1 MNPTD
6 PTGAAPAPRAP
17 DGGQSL
23 RPFAIAALVA
33 VVADVGLLAVTSKQV
48 FAHYVTP
55 TLPFVFVVFA
65 AGARAAF
72 ADRRLKVAL
81 LALAAIVCV
90 GGVEAT
96 LSISRRV
103 DGRNGLAVHRAVAR
117 RVLDDCAAQ
126 ARARA
131 DCPARL
137 DFGFPAMLYTHGIFA
152 RVALATPIRWEANP
166 NGFAYRLQKR
176 EDPPPPGAGAFPT
189 TALGPVNLYRL
200 K

>member
-1 MNPTD
+1 MAN
-6 PTGAAPAPRAP
+6 
-17 DGGQSL
+17 
-23 RPFAIAALVA
+23 
-33 VVADVGLLAVTSKQV
+33 VGLLAVTSKQV

-126 ARARA
+126 GARPSRTVPPASTSDFLRCCTRTESSRA
-131 DCPARL
+131 WRSRRRSAGRR
-137 DFGFPAMLYTHGIFA
+137 T
-152 RVALATPIRWEANP
+152 P

>member
-1 MNPTD
+1 M
-6 PTGAAPAPRAP
+6 
-17 DGGQSL
+17 
-23 RPFAIAALVA
+23 
-33 VVADVGLLAVTSKQV
+33 ADVGLLAVTSKQV

-90 GGVEAT
+90 GGIEAT

-189 TALGPVNLYRL
+189 TALGPVKLYRL

>member
-1 MNPTD
+1 M
-6 PTGAAPAPRAP
+6 
-17 DGGQSL
+17 
-23 RPFAIAALVA
+23 F
-33 VVADVGLLAVTSKQV
+33 
-48 FAHYVTP
+48 F
-55 TLPFVFVVFA
+55 VFA

-72 ADRRLKVAL
+72 ADRRLKIAL

-96 LSISRRV
+96 LAISRRV

-126 ARARA
+126 ARAPRGLSR
-131 DCPARL
+131 PASTS
-137 DFGFPAMLYTHGIFA
+137 DFLRRSYTHGIFA

-176 EDPPPPGAGAFPT
+176 EDPPPPGASAFPT
-189 TALGPVNLYRL
+189 TALGPVQLYRL

>member
-1 MNPTD
+1 VDPTD
-6 PTGAAPAPRAP
+6 PTGAAPAPPAP
-17 DGGQSL
+17 DGGPSL

-72 ADRRLKVAL
+72 ANRRLKVVL

-90 GGVEAT
+90 GGIEAT

-117 RVLDDCAAQ
+117 RLLDDCAAQ
-126 ARARA
+126 ARPRA

-137 DFGFPAMLYTHGIFA
+137 DFGFPAMVHTHGIFA

-176 EDPPPPGAGAFPT
+176 EDPPPGAAAFPI
-189 TALGPVNLYRL
+189 TALGPVELYRL